1 MNNYCLFLESV
12 TSVFRCQVYYSV
24 ITLVSQL
31 CFRSVQEEKEVVS
44 LNDITILGSYHLEKE
59 VNFEATF

>member
-1 MNNYCLFLESV
+1 MSNYCLFLESV
-12 TSVFRCQVYYSV
+12 TSVFRFQVYYSV

-44 LNDITILGSYHLEKE
+44 LNDITILGSYQLEKE
-59 VNFEATF
+59 VNFEAAF

>member
-1 MNNYCLFLESV
+1 MSNYCLFLESV
-12 TSVFRCQVYYSV
+12 TSVFRFQVYYSV

-44 LNDITILGSYHLEKE
+44 LNDITILGSYQLEKE